1 LQMDFT
7 KALFWVQVY
16 DMPLTCMN
24 REVGH
29 MIGATIGLVEE
40 VDVTGDGVGWGRCL
54 RIRVYIDLTK
64 PLHRGRALIINGK
77 SILVCEKL
85 PHFCYHCGR
94 IYHAHSTCK
103 GKNRV

>member
-1 LQMDFT
+1 
-7 KALFWVQVY
+7 VQVY

-54 RIRVYIDLTK
+54 RIRVDIDLTK